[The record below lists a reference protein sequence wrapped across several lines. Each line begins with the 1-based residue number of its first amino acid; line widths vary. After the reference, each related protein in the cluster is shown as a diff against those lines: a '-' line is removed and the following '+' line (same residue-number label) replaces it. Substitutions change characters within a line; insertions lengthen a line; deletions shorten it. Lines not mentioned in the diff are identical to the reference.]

1 MGFLDKIKDF
11 VNPGEYEND
20 IYDDNVQEQGSAP
33 APNRY
38 EDSAPS
44 GRGQAAPSVSS
55 SSYSRPQQRAVGD
68 VQVVLVKPHRFEEA
82 DVAADHLK
90 AGRSVILNLED
101 CDGESSRRLVDFL
114 SGVAYANDGQ
124 VQRVATST
132 FIIAPRNVDMMG
144 EMLDELES
152 SVSYL

>member
-11 VNPGEYEND
+11 VNPGDYENE
-20 IYDDNVQEQGSAP
+20 YDDPVQETGP
-33 APNRY
+33 APVQNKY
-38 EDSAPS
+38 EDPAPS
-44 GRGQAAPSVSS
+44 GRAAAASAA
-55 SSYSRPQQRAVGD
+55 SYGKPRATGD
-68 VQVVLVKPHRFEEA
+68 VQVVLVKPRRFEEA

-124 VQRVATST
+124 VQGVATST

-144 EMLDELES
+144 EMLDELEN

>member
-11 VNPGEYEND
+11 VNPGDYENE
-20 IYDDNVQEQGSAP
+20 YDDPVQETGPANVQSKYEEP
-33 APNRY
+33 AP
-38 EDSAPS
+38 SA
-44 GRGQAAPSVSS
+44 RAAAAVSAA
-55 SSYSRPQQRAVGD
+55 SYGKPRATGD